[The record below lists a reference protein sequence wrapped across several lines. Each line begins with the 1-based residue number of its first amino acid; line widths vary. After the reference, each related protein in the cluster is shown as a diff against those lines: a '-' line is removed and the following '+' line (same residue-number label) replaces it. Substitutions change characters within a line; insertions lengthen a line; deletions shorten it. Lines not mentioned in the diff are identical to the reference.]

1 MENVWQIVYLCL
13 SSCSVAGWLI
23 LGIAKLLSK
32 IKAKKA
38 DGKLT
43 AQELVEAVVETL
55 REITKYFIDSKTSA
69 SDEVQTSEHEKTE
82 TKKVTVNIEKENN
95 KNEG

>member
-1 MENVWQIVYLCL
+1 MENVWQLIYLCL

-43 AQELVEAVVETL
+43 VQELVEALVETF
-55 REITKYFIDSKTSA
+55 RDIAEYFIDSKTGS
-69 SDEVQTSEHEKTE
+69 SNEVQTSGQENTE

-95 KNEG
+95 KNES

>member
-1 MENVWQIVYLCL
+1 MENVWQLIYLCL

-23 LGIAKLLSK
+23 LGVAKLLSK

-43 AQELVEAVVETL
+43 VQELLEALAETFQD
-55 REITKYFIDSKTSA
+55 IAKYFIDSKSNA
-69 SDEVQTSEHEKTE
+69 SNEVQTSGQEKTE